1 MTRKNVLESGSGAKI
16 SGAFAA
22 FDAFGSDPT
31 REIRHLP
38 QKHHAFS

>member
-1 MTRKNVLESGSGAKI
+1 MTRKNVLESGSGAMI
-16 SGAFAA
+16 SGA

-31 REIRHLP
+31 REIRPLP